1 MFTLLPL
8 PPISVS
14 ETVADVREMVIT
26 INEYT
31 TNVVIL
37 TFIDSNILYEVWGFC
52 SSEAGASVLGY
63 DGTAT
68 ISNQIQTFQKEHEG
82 LFTW

>member
-37 TFIDSNILYEVWGFC
+37 TFTDSNILYEV
-52 SSEAGASVLGY
+52 
-63 DGTAT
+63 
-68 ISNQIQTFQKEHEG
+68 
-82 LFTW
+82 